1 MKWSAYSNALYIKAE
16 KVAWGSPPP
25 STNWLMAVG
34 SIFHEPPLSICHAM
48 AKKFPDTS
56 VGILYLVQLFADFSL
71 YIFRQFL
78 TTILATEHH
87 AKAKHECSTSAMKQD
102 LSIRLHFLIWSLYFQ
117 AGMKMRDPT
126 CIRILL
132 YLSSSAYVNLSCHG
146 WENSTFASVSIV
158 FMKTMCFF
166 FS

>member
-1 MKWSAYSNALYIKAE
+1 VRIRMHCTLKQRKWHEGPLLPLLIDWWLLAAS
-16 KVAWGSPPP
+16 
-25 STNWLMAVG
+25 STNHHCQFVMPWLRNFQTPLSGNWLM
-34 SIFHEPPLSICHAM
+34 FC
-48 AKKFPDTS
+48 
-56 VGILYLVQLFADFSL
+56 
-71 YIFRQFL
+71 
-78 TTILATEHH
+78 LATEHH